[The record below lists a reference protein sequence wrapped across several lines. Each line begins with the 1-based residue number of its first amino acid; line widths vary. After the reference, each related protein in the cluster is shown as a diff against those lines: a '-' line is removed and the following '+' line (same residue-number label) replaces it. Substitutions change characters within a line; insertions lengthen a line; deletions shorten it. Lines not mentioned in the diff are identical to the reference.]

1 MPLPQVRWS
10 ASLALFLKNEKR
22 YCYRSSGNWLY
33 LGDKGCSIVKKE
45 VFGRV
50 GAVVHGHD
58 HIELP
63 VLVYIRKG
71 YGSRDQ
77 VCALICKVGHDIQ
90 AWLVRRAWI
99 GGNFNNLDGSVIVQ
113 SNKMLHSSM
122 SDIGVC
128 LECSRVSVGSIIAPF
143 LKGWRNE
150 RIGSEEY
157 NQYHQADTDV
167 EQRVFSLTRY
177 FLCSSLS
184 SAVTV

>member
-99 GGNFNNLDGSVIVQ
+99 GGNFNNLNGSAIVQ
-113 SNKMLHSSM
+113 RDKMLHSSM
-122 SDIGVC
+122 PHVGIG
-128 LECSRVSVGSIIAPF
+128 LECARIAVHAIIVPF
-143 LKGWRNE
+143 LKCWRNE
-150 RIGSEEY
+150 RIGGEED
-157 NQYHQADTDV
+157 NHDHQADTDV
-167 EQRVFSLTRY
+167 EQWVFP
-177 FLCSSLS
+177 LS
-184 SAVTV
+184 G